1 MTTDY
6 WKRDLGT
13 TLRPITNLYSKDVR
27 YEGYI
32 NVTQDNNTLKLNTGN
47 GADYVL
53 PVGQYTIASLMKAVE
68 TVFVDLGIVGLTV
81 TQSPLDHKITI
92 DYSGSGFTVG
102 YEYGTVNRL
111 LGFNTSITTPVTTL
125 TGDIPVD
132 TNRFLSDLDK
142 SVIALDPPSN
152 PTTTTTYEPKI
163 LMEVNGSLTLNTHI
177 TTTASSSIYTV
188 TNNGKLITYQFTIF
202 FEKNATEYKPDL
214 LISIPGFDGI
224 YVPSF
229 AASVTIGHCDG
240 ISFTNQL
247 LARIT
252 VGKMYIRM
260 YNVANGSLGNVTTP
274 IFTDQ
279 VHSSNNC
286 TISGTVTYHVD

>member
-32 NVTQDNNTLKLNTGN
+32 NVTQDNNTLKIDIGN

-81 TQSPLDHKITI
+81 TQSPVDHKITI
-92 DYSGSGFTVG
+92 DSSKSVFTVG

-142 SVIALDPPSN
+142 SVIALDPA
-152 PTTTTTYEPKI
+152 PTLTTFTPQMFAGGYGTFTTET
-163 LMEVNGSLTLNTHI
+163 S
-177 TTTASSSIYTV
+177 
-188 TNNGKLITYQFTIF
+188 
-202 FEKNATEYKPDL
+202 TETGFYIVQGDL
-214 LISIPGFDGI
+214 
-224 YVPSF
+224 
-229 AASVTIGHCDG
+229 
-240 ISFTNQL
+240 
-247 LARIT
+247 
-252 VGKMYIRM
+252 
-260 YNVANGSLGNVTTP
+260 
-274 IFTDQ
+274 
-279 VHSSNNC
+279 
-286 TISGTVTYHVD
+286 VTYHFSLTFEGNGNPSAAAAVKITIPHVELYNASVSIGFVSGIDYTDMLTARVNNSCVNLYNSTGGSCTPVTVSDIGTGEISGSVQYFKA